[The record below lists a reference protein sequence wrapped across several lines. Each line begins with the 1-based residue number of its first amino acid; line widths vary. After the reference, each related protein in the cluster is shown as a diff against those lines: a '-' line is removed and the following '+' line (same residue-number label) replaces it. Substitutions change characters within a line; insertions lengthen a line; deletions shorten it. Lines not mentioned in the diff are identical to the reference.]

1 MNSKLFSTTIQYL
14 NLESKKQNNNYL
26 TEFISPITPK
36 KLSCLRAE
44 RFYGKKQY
52 KLGLFPTLVN
62 KGLSISPNY
71 RYKNYTLLTGTH
83 FNNTNFSENKKT
95 RNELP
100 KISLSQERGKL
111 IKTNV
116 SEDNKYLNSF
126 LYRNL
131 KFSPKEVI
139 KKENLR
145 FMKWKR
151 SEILEIHKKLMKK
164 NELNVLTS
172 QQKILNSNLNE
183 NDKNNYKSLTEE
195 NKESFEK
202 EYNELCKNKLDEK
215 YLIAK
220 EINKIGKKLS
230 WLKDNKNNKINDIEN
245 DKNSKEE
252 DTEIKNN
259 HNNIN
264 STIFSKRLK
273 AKDPVFE
280 INHISSIPIIGKD
293 IRLTSDLWKKDM
305 KKYISYTLD
314 ISKPEDKQ
322 FSNELLNVYN

>member
-14 NLESKKQNNNYL
+14 SLGSKKKDNEYL
-26 TEFISPITPK
+26 ENFISPMKPQ
-36 KLSCLRAE
+36 KLSSLRAE

-52 KLGLFPTLVN
+52 KIGLFPTFTS
-62 KGLSISPNY
+62 KGLAISPNY
-71 RYKNYTLLTGTH
+71 RYKNYTLLNGSY
-83 FNNTNFSENKKT
+83 FNKTNFTENKKT

-100 KISLSQERGKL
+100 KISLSQDRSKL
-111 IKTNV
+111 IRTNV

-126 LYRNL
+126 LYRNI
-131 KFSPKEVI
+131 KFSPKKVI
-139 KKENLR
+139 KKENLL

-151 SEILEIHKKLMKK
+151 SELLKIHEELKKK
-164 NELNVLTS
+164 NELYVLTS
-172 QQKILNSNLNE
+172 QQNELNNNINE
-183 NDKNNYKSLTEE
+183 KEKSNYKSLTED

-202 EYNELCKNKLDEK
+202 EYNELCKNKLAEK

-230 WLKDNKNNKINDIEN
+230 WLKDNKNIKNNDIES
-245 DKNSKEE
+245 DKNSKEDDIE
-252 DTEIKNN
+252 FKDI

-264 STIFSKRLK
+264 KTIFSKRLK

-293 IRLTSDLWKKDM
+293 IPLTSDLWKKDM

-322 FSNELLNVYN
+322 FSNELLSVYN

>member
-14 NLESKKQNNNYL
+14 SLGSKKRNNEYL
-26 TEFISPITPK
+26 ENFISPIKTK
-36 KLSCLRAE
+36 KLSSLRAE
-44 RFYGKKQY
+44 RFYGQKQY
-52 KLGLFPTLVN
+52 KIGGLFPNFTSKPLA
-62 KGLSISPNY
+62 ISPNY
-71 RYKNYTLLTGTH
+71 RYKNYSLLTGSY
-83 FNNTNFSENKKT
+83 FNSTNISENKKT

-116 SEDNKYLNSF
+116 SEDNKYLNPF

-139 KKENLR
+139 KKENLL

-151 SEILEIHKKLMKK
+151 SEMLKIHKDLMKK
-164 NELNVLTS
+164 NELYVLTS
-172 QQKILNSNLNE
+172 QQKELSNNLNE
-183 NDKNNYKSLTEE
+183 NDKNNYNSLTED

-202 EYNELCKNKLDEK
+202 EYNEICKNKLDEK

-230 WLKDNKNNKINDIEN
+230 WLKEKKNNDIESDKNNKEDDMEN
-245 DKNSKEE
+245 KS
-252 DTEIKNN
+252 N

-264 STIFSKRLK
+264 NTMFSKRLK

-280 INHISSIPIIGKD
+280 INHISSIPIISKD

>member
-14 NLESKKQNNNYL
+14 SLGSKKKNNEYL
-26 TEFISPITPK
+26 ENFISPIKTK
-36 KLSCLRAE
+36 KLSSLRAE
-44 RFYGKKQY
+44 RFYGQKQN
-52 KLGLFPTLVN
+52 KIGRLFPNLTSKPLV
-62 KGLSISPNY
+62 ISPNY
-71 RYKNYTLLTGTH
+71 RYKNYSLLTGSY
-83 FNNTNFSENKKT
+83 FNSTNFSENRKT

-100 KISLSQERGKL
+100 KISLSQKRGKL

-116 SEDNKYLNSF
+116 FEDNKYLNSF

-139 KKENLR
+139 KKENLL

-151 SEILEIHKKLMKK
+151 SEMLKIHKDLMKK
-164 NELNVLTS
+164 NELYVLTS
-172 QQKILNSNLNE
+172 QQKELNNNLNE
-183 NDKNNYKSLTEE
+183 NDKNNYNSLTED

-202 EYNELCKNKLDEK
+202 EYNEICKNKLDEK

-230 WLKDNKNNKINDIEN
+230 WLKDKKNNDIESDKNNKEDDMEN
-245 DKNSKEE
+245 KS
-252 DTEIKNN
+252 N

-264 STIFSKRLK
+264 NTLFSKRLK

-280 INHISSIPIIGKD
+280 INHISSIPNIGKD

>member
-14 NLESKKQNNNYL
+14 SLGSKKRNNEYL
-26 TEFISPITPK
+26 ENFISPIKTK
-36 KLSCLRAE
+36 KLSSLRAE
-44 RFYGKKQY
+44 RFYGQKQY
-52 KLGLFPTLVN
+52 KIGGLFPNFTSKPLA
-62 KGLSISPNY
+62 ISPNY
-71 RYKNYTLLTGTH
+71 RYKNYSLLTGSY
-83 FNNTNFSENKKT
+83 FNSTNFSENKKT

-116 SEDNKYLNSF
+116 SEDNKYLNPF

-139 KKENLR
+139 KKENLL

-151 SEILEIHKKLMKK
+151 SEMLKIHKDLMKK
-164 NELNVLTS
+164 NELYVLTS
-172 QQKILNSNLNE
+172 QQKELSNNLNE
-183 NDKNNYKSLTEE
+183 NDKNNYNSLTED

-202 EYNELCKNKLDEK
+202 EYNEICKNKLDEK

-230 WLKDNKNNKINDIEN
+230 WLKEKKNNDIESDKNNKEDDMEN
-245 DKNSKEE
+245 KS
-252 DTEIKNN
+252 N

-264 STIFSKRLK
+264 NTMFSKRLK

-280 INHISSIPIIGKD
+280 INHISSIPIISKD

>member
-1 MNSKLFSTTIQYL
+1 MNSKLFSTTNQYL
-14 NLESKKQNNNYL
+14 NLESKKMNNNYL
-26 TEFISPITPK
+26 TDFISPITPK

-52 KLGLFPTLVN
+52 KLGLFPTLVS

-83 FNNTNFSENKKT
+83 FNNTNFTENKKT

-100 KISLSQERGKL
+100 KISLSQERNKL

-126 LYRNL
+126 LYRRL

-139 KKENLR
+139 KKENLL

-151 SEILEIHKKLMKK
+151 SEILKIHKELMKK

-230 WLKDNKNNKINDIEN
+230 WLKDNKNNKINDIES
-245 DKNSKEE
+245 DKNSKED
-252 DTEIKNN
+252 DTEFKDI

>member
-14 NLESKKQNNNYL
+14 SLGSKKRNNEYL
-26 TEFISPITPK
+26 ENFISPTK
-36 KLSCLRAE
+36 KLSSLRAE
-44 RFYGKKQY
+44 RFYGKQQY
-52 KLGLFPTLVN
+52 KIGLLPTFTSKSLA
-62 KGLSISPNY
+62 ISPNY
-71 RYKNYTLLTGTH
+71 RYKNYSLLTGSY

-100 KISLSQERGKL
+100 KISLSQDRSKL
-111 IKTNV
+111 LKTNV

-126 LYRNL
+126 LYRSL
-131 KFSPKEVI
+131 KFSPKQVI
-139 KKENLR
+139 KKENLL

-151 SEILEIHKKLMKK
+151 SEILKIHEELKKK
-164 NELNVLTS
+164 NELYVLTS
-172 QQKILNSNLNE
+172 QQNELNNNINE
-183 NDKNNYKSLTEE
+183 KEKSSYKSLTED
-195 NKESFEK
+195 NKESFER
-202 EYNELCKNKLDEK
+202 EYNEVCKNKLDEK

-230 WLKDNKNNKINDIEN
+230 WLKDNKNNKNNDIES
-245 DKNSKEE
+245 DKNSKEDDIE
-252 DTEIKNN
+252 FKDI

-264 STIFSKRLK
+264 NTLFSKRLK

-293 IRLTSDLWKKDM
+293 IPLTSDLWKKDM

-322 FSNELLNVYN
+322 FSNELLSVYN

>member
-14 NLESKKQNNNYL
+14 SLGSKKKNNEYL
-26 TEFISPITPK
+26 ENFISPIKTK
-36 KLSCLRAE
+36 KLSSLRAE
-44 RFYGKKQY
+44 RFYGQKQN
-52 KLGLFPTLVN
+52 KIGGLFPNLTSKPLA
-62 KGLSISPNY
+62 ISPNY
-71 RYKNYTLLTGTH
+71 RYKNYSLLTGSY
-83 FNNTNFSENKKT
+83 FNSTNFSENKKT

-116 SEDNKYLNSF
+116 SEDNKYLNPF

-139 KKENLR
+139 KKENLL

-151 SEILEIHKKLMKK
+151 SEMLKIHKDLMKK
-164 NELNVLTS
+164 NELYVLTS
-172 QQKILNSNLNE
+172 QQKELNNNLNE
-183 NDKNNYKSLTEE
+183 NDKNNYNSLTED

-202 EYNELCKNKLDEK
+202 EYNEICKNKLDEK

-230 WLKDNKNNKINDIEN
+230 WLKDKKNNDIESDKNNKEDDMEN
-245 DKNSKEE
+245 KS
-252 DTEIKNN
+252 N
-259 HNNIN
+259 HNNISN
-264 STIFSKRLK
+264 TLFSKRLK
-273 AKDPVFE
+273 TKDPVFE
-280 INHISSIPIIGKD
+280 INHISSIPIISKD

>member
-14 NLESKKQNNNYL
+14 TLGSKKKNNEYMEN
-26 TEFISPITPK
+26 FISPINPK
-36 KLSCLRAE
+36 QLSSLRAE
-44 RFYGKKQY
+44 RFYGQKQN
-52 KLGLFPTLVN
+52 KIGLFPTLTN
-62 KGLSISPNY
+62 KPLAISPNR
-71 RYKNYTLLTGTH
+71 RYKNYSLLTGSF
-83 FNNTNFSENKKT
+83 FNKTNLTENRKT
-95 RNELP
+95 RKELP
-100 KISLSQERGKL
+100 KISLSQDRGKL
-111 IKTNV
+111 LKTNS

-126 LYRNL
+126 LYRSL
-131 KFSPKEVI
+131 KFSPKQVI
-139 KKENLR
+139 KKENLL

-151 SEILEIHKKLMKK
+151 SEILKIHEELMKK
-164 NELNVLTS
+164 NELYVLTR
-172 QQKILNSNLNE
+172 QQNELNNNMNE
-183 NDKNNYKSLTEE
+183 KEKSNYKSLTED

-202 EYNELCKNKLDEK
+202 EYNELCKNKLAEK

-230 WLKDNKNNKINDIEN
+230 WLKDNKNNKNNDIES
-245 DKNSKEE
+245 DKNSKEDDIE
-252 DTEIKNN
+252 FKDI

-264 STIFSKRLK
+264 KTIFSKRLK

-293 IRLTSDLWKKDM
+293 IPLTSDLWKKDM

-322 FSNELLNVYN
+322 FSNELLSVYN

>member
-14 NLESKKQNNNYL
+14 SLGSKKRNNEYL
-26 TEFISPITPK
+26 ENFISPIKTK
-36 KLSCLRAE
+36 KLSSLRAE
-44 RFYGKKQY
+44 RFYGQKQY
-52 KLGLFPTLVN
+52 KIGGLFPNFTSKPLA
-62 KGLSISPNY
+62 ISPNY
-71 RYKNYTLLTGTH
+71 RYKNYSLLTGSY
-83 FNNTNFSENKKT
+83 FNSTNFSENKKT

-116 SEDNKYLNSF
+116 SEDNKYLNPF

-139 KKENLR
+139 KKENLL

-151 SEILEIHKKLMKK
+151 SELLKIHKDLMKK
-164 NELNVLTS
+164 NELYVLTS
-172 QQKILNSNLNE
+172 QQKELNNNLNE
-183 NDKNNYKSLTEE
+183 NVKNNYNSLTED

-202 EYNELCKNKLDEK
+202 EYNEICKNKLDEK

-230 WLKDNKNNKINDIEN
+230 WLKEKKNNDIESDKNNKEDDMEN
-245 DKNSKEE
+245 KS
-252 DTEIKNN
+252 N

-264 STIFSKRLK
+264 NTMFSKRLK

-280 INHISSIPIIGKD
+280 INHISSIPIISKD

>member
-14 NLESKKQNNNYL
+14 SLGSKKKNNEYL
-26 TEFISPITPK
+26 ENFISPIKTK
-36 KLSCLRAE
+36 KLSSLRAE
-44 RFYGKKQY
+44 RFYGQKQN
-52 KLGLFPTLVN
+52 KIGRLFPNLTSKPLV
-62 KGLSISPNY
+62 ISPNY
-71 RYKNYTLLTGTH
+71 RYKNYSLLTGSY
-83 FNNTNFSENKKT
+83 FNSTNFSENRKT

-100 KISLSQERGKL
+100 KISLSQKRGKL

-116 SEDNKYLNSF
+116 FEDNKYLNSF

-139 KKENLR
+139 KKENLL

-151 SEILEIHKKLMKK
+151 SEMLKIHKDLMKK
-164 NELNVLTS
+164 NELYVLTS
-172 QQKILNSNLNE
+172 QQKELNNNLNE
-183 NDKNNYKSLTEE
+183 NDKNNYNSLTED

-202 EYNELCKNKLDEK
+202 EYNEICKNKLDEK

-230 WLKDNKNNKINDIEN
+230 WLKDKKNNDIESDKNNKEDDMEN
-245 DKNSKEE
+245 KS
-252 DTEIKNN
+252 N

-264 STIFSKRLK
+264 NTLFSKRLK

-280 INHISSIPIIGKD
+280 INHISSIPIIGQD